1 LPTILKTLPA
11 SLLRQSRT
19 AARTDPAL
27 SKVIFLGESGTRI
40 GTVIGKLIEAK
51 REMGL
56 ETRRLSLGEA
66 RGNQSGSSKKDPTW
80 AGDDLFHKCIHIFS
94 YPWEHRAV
102 NGDAHGFAAETTI
115 SGSGMN
121 LRQVIPQTSRCI
133 VLFTGTRSFTSGY
146 TARKYGTVQRC
157 SVEGLSL
164 LTLHV
169 ESHAYSI
176 RDHHIGV
183 ERQIA

>member
-1 LPTILKTLPA
+1 ML
-11 SLLRQSRT
+11 
-19 AARTDPAL
+19 
-27 SKVIFLGESGTRI
+27 
-40 GTVIGKLIEAK
+40 IGKLIGAQAD
-51 REMGL
+51 MGL
-56 ETRRLSLGEA
+56 ETRRLALGKDK
-66 RGNQSGSSKKDPTW
+66 GNQGGFSKKDLTG
-80 AGDDLFHKCIHIFS
+80 AGDAHFHKCIYVFS
-94 YPWEHRAV
+94 YPWEHRSV

-146 TARKYGTVQRC
+146 TARKYGTGQRC